1 MSKVLFPALITGQP
15 EVQGEE
21 KQITFDVINGPDTLS
36 DMPISEIRNLPFQ
49 AKSLFLSRSK
59 DIKHDGLDD
68 VSDTAAVMFSLN
80 SLVGVETLSYEVDS
94 KGNYYPEWNILTP
107 TRLRQV
113 GNLSLRCR
121 VRGYSNSDLGIGQ
134 KEDMRAPILNS
145 DFIISGTNI
154 SSYRKIKRNQT
165 QRQMKRYLS
174 KQNRIIRGQIGS
186 LSSISTGKK

>member
-1 MSKVLFPALITGQP
+1 M
-15 EVQGEE
+15 
-21 KQITFDVINGPDTLS
+21 
-36 DMPISEIRNLPFQ
+36 
-49 AKSLFLSRSK
+49 FLSRSE
-59 DIKHDGLDD
+59 DIKHNGLDD
-68 VSDTAAVMFSLN
+68 VSDTAAVMSSLE
-80 SLVGVETLSYEVDS
+80 SLVGVEVLSYEVDS
-94 KGNYYPEWNILTP
+94 KGNYYPQWSILTP

-121 VRGYSNSDLGIGQ
+121 VKRYLNSDLGIGQ
-134 KEDMRAPILNS
+134 ANDMSSAILNS

-154 SSYRKIKRNQT
+154 SSYRKIKKNQT